1 MKIPFDKL
9 EVGMLTDHGLIVR
22 FGAAGTDPFWT
33 DSAFISMFDPNDNYH
48 GQSSRAVKAGE
59 EFEILHEPGTEGY
72 RELVQKVL
80 HERVNAMMDAGNDI
94 DLLRAYLRLKP

>member
-9 EVGMLTDHGLIVR
+9 EGGMLTDHGLIVR
-22 FGAAGTDPFWT
+22 FGAVGTDPFWT
-33 DSAFISMFDPNDNYH
+33 DSAFISMFDLDDNYY
-48 GQSSRAVKAGE
+48 GRSSRAVKAGE
-59 EFEILHEPGTEGY
+59 EFEILHEPGTEEY
-72 RELVQKVL
+72 RVFIQKVL